1 MSTSK
6 VGKAVGETM
15 PKLVPVLLW
24 VGVGYLVYKLVK
36 DAGGSL
42 SNLFSG
48 FAASPKGDIEQGE
61 TLPLA
66 PDSAGVV
73 AATIIEPANNG
84 VAKRALFGATYP
96 MRIEVTNPGSGDKR
110 VTLQVKAEEFPPWPL
125 SKTVSTVTETITL
138 KPGRNVVNVTMP
150 VTSTLLLG
158 GSDAWAQVYI
168 DRQAAS
174 QAVIYRIE

>member
-1 MSTSK
+1 MSASK

-42 SNLFSG
+42 ADLFSG
-48 FAASPKGDIEQGE
+48 FAASPRGDINPTE

-84 VAKRALFGATYP
+84 KAKRALFGAAYP
-96 MRIEVTNPGSGDKR
+96 MRVEVTNPGPGEKT
-110 VTLQVKAEEFPPWPL
+110 VTLQVKAEEYPPWPL
-125 SKTVSTVTETITL
+125 SKSVSTVTETVKL
-138 KPGRNVVNVTMP
+138 KPGRTVVEVTMP
-150 VTSTLLLG
+150 ITSTLILG

-168 DRQAAS
+168 DRQPVS